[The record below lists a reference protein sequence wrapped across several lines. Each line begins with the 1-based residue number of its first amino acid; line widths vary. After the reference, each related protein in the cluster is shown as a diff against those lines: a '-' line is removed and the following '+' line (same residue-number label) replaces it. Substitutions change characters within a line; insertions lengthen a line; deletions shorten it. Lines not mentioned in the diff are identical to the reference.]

1 MLAGIHLGTPQ
12 GGISLFPEDYAMKNQ
27 PISFSLMA
35 IISSGMVKIYYTV
48 IVLSVIG

>member
-1 MLAGIHLGTPQ
+1 MYVRIVYIPL
-12 GGISLFPEDYAMKNQ
+12 GISLCPERLCYEKSANF
-27 PISFSLMA
+27 FSLMA